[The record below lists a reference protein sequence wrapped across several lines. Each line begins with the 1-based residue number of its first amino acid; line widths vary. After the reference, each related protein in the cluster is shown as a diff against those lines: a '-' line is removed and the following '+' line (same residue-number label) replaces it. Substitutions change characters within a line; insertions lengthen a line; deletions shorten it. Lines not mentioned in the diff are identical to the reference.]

1 MRSAPNDGRKAGGVL
16 AFGIAMS
23 MSAMTYK
30 LERFRAKWAPV
41 RVKKTRQNKKL
52 EPGSDYIRTEKAPDI
67 PATPAA
73 RDRLSVRPDTPSFQR
88 PGADVLNEAIPA
100 FFIGRNHSGFWV
112 ARDANGKS
120 GGLFWSREAALRFAR
135 TVWPDGCA
143 MIFPQDRLELDIDNA
158 GSPLI
163 SWLEAAK
170 HWLARHSK
178 PSLRLSK

>member
-112 ARDANGKS
+112 ARDANGLKLPGPDIARDQASMQSFCLPSEDFDRLGGLQARNES
-120 GGLFWSREAALRFAR
+120 GGRIE
-135 TVWPDGCA
+135 
-143 MIFPQDRLELDIDNA
+143 NA
-158 GSPLI
+158 GRI
-163 SWLEAAK
+163 AGDVCIDRACF
-170 HWLARHSK
+170 A
-178 PSLRLSK
+178 